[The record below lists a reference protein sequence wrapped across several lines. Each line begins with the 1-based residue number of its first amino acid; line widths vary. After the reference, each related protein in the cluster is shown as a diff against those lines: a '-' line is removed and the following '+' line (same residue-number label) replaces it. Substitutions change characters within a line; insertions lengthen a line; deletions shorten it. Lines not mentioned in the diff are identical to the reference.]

1 MVVQKE
7 EEVKTVEVYDTGE
20 APLTFSYG
28 PQHPGTGHF
37 RMIVTV
43 SGDTVIDAQP
53 DPGFVHRGEEKMCE
67 YKTWITNIPHL
78 ERPVILDSAGIQYPY
93 VLAVEKLMGVEPPE
107 RAKYLRTIMAEL
119 NRIGSHLYWFALYG
133 VFLGHATMFLWCFGD
148 REYLVDLVS
157 LIGGQR
163 ITHAYFVPGGVR
175 NDAPA
180 HVPMGLVREFR
191 RYYRMV
197 TGKDLPEKQQSTE
210 FKKYAHAVCEFF
222 LERLNDYWDMFFNN
236 ELFIHRT
243 KDVGVL
249 SEYDAIRL
257 GVVGTTLRAS
267 GIKSDTRIDD
277 PYDAYPNLKFEIPTG
292 TRGDCYDRAI
302 VGFREMQESAKIIM
316 QALEQM
322 PDGPVK
328 NKQHPINIRVPAGE
342 AVARAEAAR
351 GEMLFYIRSDGSD
364 RPYRVKISPPSF
376 RLIPAIAHLLR
387 GTQIAHIPPIYWSLN
402 YWPVEADR

>member
-1 MVVQKE
+1 MVVQE
-7 EEVKTVEVYDTGE
+7 ERVKRIEVYDTGE
-20 APLTFSYG
+20 APLVMSYG

-43 SGDTVIDAQP
+43 SGDTVVDVQP

-93 VLAVEKLMGVEPPE
+93 VLACERLMGVEPPE
-107 RAKYLRTIMAEL
+107 RAKYLRVIVAEL

-133 VFLGHATMFLWCFGD
+133 IFLGLATTFLWFFGD

-175 NDAPA
+175 NDAPKN
-180 HVPMGLVREFR
+180 VPMELVREFR

-197 TGKDLPEKQQSTE
+197 TGKELPESQQSTD
-210 FKKYAHAVCEFF
+210 FKKYTLAVMEFF
-222 LERLNDYWDMFFNN
+222 DRRLDDYWGLLFDN
-236 ELFIHRT
+236 ELFIQRT
-243 KDVGVL
+243 RNVGVL
-249 SEYDAIRL
+249 SELDAIRL
-257 GVVGTTLRAS
+257 GAVGTTLRAS
-267 GIKSDTRIDD
+267 GVKSDTRIDD
-277 PYDAYPNLKFEIPTG
+277 PYDAYPNLKFDIPTG

-302 VGFREMQESAKIIM
+302 VGFREMKESVKIIQ
-316 QALEQM
+316 QAVEMM

-351 GEMLFYIRSDGSD
+351 GEMLYYIRSEGGD

-376 RLIPAIAHLLR
+376 RLLPTMVHLLK
-387 GTQIAHIPPIYWSLN
+387 GVKIADIPPVYWSLN

>member
-1 MVVQKE
+1 MVVEKE
-7 EEVKTVEVYDTGE
+7 MVKRIEVYDTGE
-20 APLTFSYG
+20 APLVMSYG

-37 RMIVTV
+37 RMVITV
-43 SGDTVIDAQP
+43 LGDTVIDAQP

-93 VLAVEKLMGVEPPE
+93 VLACEKLMGVEPPE

-119 NRIGSHLYWFALYG
+119 NRIGSHMYWFALYG
-133 VFLGHATMFLWCFGD
+133 VFLGLTTMFLWNFGD
-148 REYLVDLVS
+148 REYVVDLVS

-175 NDAPA
+175 NDIPKN
-180 HVPMGLVREFR
+180 VPTELVREFR

-210 FKKYAHAVCEFF
+210 FKKYILAVMEF
-222 LERLNDYWDMFFNN
+222 LDERLNDYWDLFFNN
-236 ELFIHRT
+236 EIFLHRT
-243 KDVGVL
+243 RNVGVL

-267 GIKSDTRIDD
+267 GIRRDVRIDD
-277 PYDAYPNLKFEIPTG
+277 PYDAYPELSFDIPVG
-292 TRGDCYDRAI
+292 TRGDCYDRAL
-302 VGFREMQESAKIIM
+302 VGFKEIRESIKIIQ
-316 QALEQM
+316 QAVEKL

-328 NKQHPINIRVPAGE
+328 LKQHPINIRVPAGE
-342 AVARAEAAR
+342 AIGRAEAAR
-351 GEMLFYIRSDGSD
+351 GEMLYYIRSEGGDK
-364 RPYRVKISPPSF
+364 PYRVKISTPSF
-376 RLIPAIAHLLR
+376 RLIPAIAHLLK
-387 GTQIAHIPPIYWSLN
+387 GAQVAHIPPIYWSLN